1 MASSLLALL
10 DDISTLLD
18 DVAALS
24 KVAATKT
31 SGVIGDDLALNAE
44 QVTGLRANR
53 ELPVVWAVAKGS
65 FVNKLI
71 LVPAA
76 LLISAF
82 FPVAILPLLMV
93 GGVFLVYEGFEKVA
107 HKLTAPSKD
116 EVERRATRVKALA
129 DPKIDLVALEK
140 SRIKGAIRTDFILS
154 AEIIVIALGTMT
166 AAAMSRQIVA
176 LSAIAIGVT
185 VIVYGLVAGIV
196 KLDDAGI
203 KLTESAVKNGG
214 PAWKGALG
222 GGILVTAPYLM
233 KTLSIVG
240 TAAMFS
246 VGGSIIVHGIG
257 VLEHHVEDLT
267 AMVASGGI
275 AATVVKMV
283 LEAIVGVIVGGI
295 VVGVVTAGKKIFG
308 GQPDEA
314 KAH

>member
-1 MASSLLALL
+1 MAPSLLALL
-10 DDISTLLD
+10 DDITTLLD

-24 KVAATKT
+24 KVAASKT
-31 SGVIGDDLALNAE
+31 TGVIGDDLALNAE

-65 FVNKLI
+65 FANKLI

-82 FPVAILPLLMV
+82 VPAAILPLLMV

-107 HKLTAPSKD
+107 HKLSAPSEA
-116 EVERRATRVKALA
+116 EVERRAKRVEALA
-129 DPKIDLVALEK
+129 DPGIDLVALEK
-140 SRIKGAIRTDFILS
+140 QRIKGAIRTDFILS

-176 LSAIAIGVT
+176 LSAVAIGVT
-185 VIVYGLVAGIV
+185 VVVYGLVAAIV
-196 KLDDAGI
+196 KLDDAGLL
-203 KLTESAVKNGG
+203 LTESAVKAGG
-214 PAWKGALG
+214 ASWKGTLG
-222 GGILVTAPYLM
+222 AGILVAAPFLM

-246 VGGSIIVHGIG
+246 VGGSIIVHGIHA
-257 VLEHHVEDLT
+257 LEHHVTDLA
-267 AMVASGGI
+267 AMIVSGGL
-275 AATVVKMV
+275 AATLVKMM

-295 VVGVVTAGKKIFG
+295 VVGVVTAGKKLTG
-308 GQPDEA
+308 GSPSAAEA
-314 KAH
+314 H

>member
-10 DDISTLLD
+10 DDITTLLD

-24 KVAATKT
+24 KVAASKT
-31 SGVIGDDLALNAE
+31 TGVIGDDLALNAE

-53 ELPVVWAVAKGS
+53 ELPVVWEVAKGS
-65 FVNKLI
+65 FLNKLI

-82 FPVAILPLLMV
+82 FPAAILPLLMV
-93 GGVFLVYEGFEKVA
+93 GGLFLVYEGFEKVA
-107 HKLTAPSKD
+107 HKLAEPS
-116 EVERRATRVKALA
+116 EEETERRATRVKALA
-129 DPKIDLVALEK
+129 DPSIDMVALEK
-140 SRIKGAIRTDFILS
+140 RRIKGAIRTDFILS

-185 VIVYGLVAGIV
+185 VVVYGLVAGIV
-196 KLDDAGI
+196 KLDDAGLR
-203 KLTESAVKNGG
+203 LTESAIKEGG
-214 PAWKGALG
+214 AAWKGTLG
-222 GGILVTAPYLM
+222 GGILVAAPYLM

-246 VGGSIIVHGIG
+246 VGGSIIVHGIH
-257 VLEHHVEDLT
+257 VLEHHVDDLT
-267 AMVASGGI
+267 AMVVSGGF

-283 LEAIVGVIVGGI
+283 LEAIVGVLVGG
-295 VVGVVTAGKKIFG
+295 VVVAVVSAGKKLFG
-308 GQPDEA
+308 GARSEA